1 MSEYAIELKNISK
14 SYKDGD
20 SVNTILSDI
29 CVKIKKGEFVAIL
42 GPSGSGKST
51 LLAIAGMLL
60 SQDKGDIII
69 DGDIMTNKNQKEW
82 TKIRR
87 QRIGFIFQNHQ
98 LLPYLTTEEQL
109 KLVANMTSSKVN
121 VNDEIEEF
129 LKDLGIDDCR
139 KKYPKQMS
147 GGQKQRV
154 AIARAFMNKPDIIL
168 ADEPT
173 ASLDGARGRQIAQMI
188 RQEVKKKNTAAIM
201 VTHDERILDLVDT
214 IYRLENGKLT
224 KQEMKAVV

>member
-20 SVNTILSDI
+20 SVNTILRDI

-69 DGDIMTNKNQKEW
+69 DGDNMTNKNQKEW

-87 QRIGFIFQNHQ
+87 ERIGFIFQNHQ

-188 RQEVKKKNTAAIM
+188 RQEVKKKNTAVIM

>member
-20 SVNTILSDI
+20 SVNTILRDI

-69 DGDIMTNKNQKEW
+69 DGDNMTNKNQKEW

-87 QRIGFIFQNHQ
+87 ERIGFIFQNHQ

-173 ASLDGARGRQIAQMI
+173 ASLDGGRGRQIAQMI

>member
-20 SVNTILSDI
+20 SVNTILRDI
-29 CVKIKKGEFVAIL
+29 CVKIKKAEFVAIL

-69 DGDIMTNKNQKEW
+69 DGDNMTNKNQKEW

-87 QRIGFIFQNHQ
+87 ERIGFIFQNHQ

-109 KLVANMTSSKVN
+109 KLVANMTSSKLN

>member
-20 SVNTILSDI
+20 SANTILSDI

-69 DGDIMTNKNQKEW
+69 DGDNMTNKNQKEW

-87 QRIGFIFQNHQ
+87 ERIGFIFQNHQ

-201 VTHDERILDLVDT
+201 VTHDDRILDLVDT